1 MATFDAFWVEQN
13 DDGLRHQ
20 IVTRDTDDLPEGDVL
35 VEVFYSSLNYKD
47 GMSAKAAGRGVDEPS
62 DGLTDAQV
70 EEFRDAF
77 KQFDILFKEIDH
89 Q

>member
-47 GMSAKAAGRGVDEPS
+47 GMSAKGIAGVPRAHPHSKRCVRKVDAS
-62 DGLTDAQV
+62 QL
-70 EEFRDAF
+70 
-77 KQFDILFKEIDH
+77 
-89 Q
+89 